1 MILDFHTKYS
11 SQFLSDG
18 ITESLIKEL
27 WGHDCYKKNAFEIGV
42 SPTENNTKFLK
53 DKYSWAVTQV
63 DGAYSVPHEK
73 IYQHFITKENVVGI
87 MKSYDTPRNLNL
99 FSIDIDGNDVWVLHE
114 VLKHYTADIV
124 IAEYNV
130 SFGTE
135 DKVMPYDSQA
145 VWSGD
150 NYYGA
155 SITSWKKLMD
165 YHGYYFVTC
174 DKEGV
179 NCFFTNHKLNIENGL
194 DFTNGNVGRWPECG
208 KPMTT
213 IDSVLNINKKEIYIC
228 Q

>member
-18 ITESLIKEL
+18 ITESLIKEI
-27 WGHDCYKKNAFEIGV
+27 WGKECYNKNAFEIGV
-42 SPTENNTKFLK
+42 SPHENNTKFLK

-63 DGAYSVPHEK
+63 DGAYSVPSEK

-87 MKSYDTPRNLNL
+87 MKSYDTPTNLNL
-99 FSIDIDGNDVWVLHE
+99 FSIDIDGNDAWVLHE

-124 IAEYNV
+124 ICEYNV
-130 SFGTE
+130 SFGRE
-135 DKVMPYDSQA
+135 DKVMPYDSRA
-145 VWSGD
+145 VWSGN

-155 SITSWKKLMD
+155 SITALKKLMD

-179 NCFFTNHKLNIENGL
+179 NCFFTKHKLNIENGL
-194 DFTNGNVGRWPECG
+194 DFTNGSVGRWPDSG

-213 IDSVLNINKKEIYIC
+213 IDSVLNIERNIIC